1 MQSRNSMT
9 LERIK
14 YYRHLFG
21 GALECIQSRLSKNP
35 KPLCFSLVVTSAC
48 NCDCDFCFWKHKNDE
63 VFSRDE
69 MNELEEIKCLHSL
82 DGKIYLDEKI
92 IDINL

>member
-35 KPLCFSLVVTSAC
+35 KPLCFSLKGLVEKDC
-48 NCDCDFCFWKHKNDE
+48 CELCDGVEF
-63 VFSRDE
+63 V
-69 MNELEEIKCLHSL
+69 ML
-82 DGKIYLDEKI
+82 DLG
-92 IDINL
+92 